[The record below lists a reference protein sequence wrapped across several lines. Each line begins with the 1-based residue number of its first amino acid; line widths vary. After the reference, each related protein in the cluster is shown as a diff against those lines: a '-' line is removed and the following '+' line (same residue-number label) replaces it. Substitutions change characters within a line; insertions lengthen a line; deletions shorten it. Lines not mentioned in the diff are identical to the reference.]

1 MGLKKIGIIGA
12 MQSEVDLLLSKMTEK
27 SERVE
32 YGSTYYSGKISGRE
46 VVLVCSS
53 IGKINA
59 ALNAQT
65 LISVFGVDAIINSG
79 VAGAAA
85 KDLKIY
91 DVVVVKSAVYHDVDH
106 SLYNRYFPY
115 KTEFFCDESLIEKC
129 VESIREIGS
138 SEYKHKV
145 GKTATGDIFV
155 TESAVK
161 EEIIRKVSPDCI
173 EMESAAIAQ
182 CCDAAKIPVLVIRAM
197 SDDAEDGAGVPF
209 DAFQQKAADIAATIL
224 VTLLAKI

>member
-1 MGLKKIGIIGA
+1 MGYEKIGIIGA
-12 MQSEVDLLLSKMTEK
+12 MQSEVDLLLSKMSEKTER
-27 SERVE
+27 EE
-32 YGSTYYSGKISGRE
+32 YGSKYYSGKISGKD

-85 KDLKIY
+85 SDLSIY
-91 DVVVVKSAVYHDVDH
+91 DVVVAKSAVYHDVDH
-106 SLYNRYFPY
+106 SLYNRYFPF
-115 KTEFFCDESLIEKC
+115 KTEFFCDEFLIEKC
-129 VESIREIGS
+129 VLAIEEIGS
-138 SEYKHKV
+138 QEYKHKI

-161 EEIIRKVSPDCI
+161 EAIIKKVSPDCI

-182 CCDAAKIPVLVIRAM
+182 CCDSAGIPVLAIRSM

-224 VTLLAKI
+224 VSLLAKI